1 MRRRLILAL
10 MPWWLASACL
20 ADEALQLDEL
30 LQSSLQHFPQ
40 ILAAEEQVNAS
51 AGRVLASEG
60 AFDLQLEQKSQTRAT
75 GYYDGSVIDSRVVKP
90 LPDFNTRL
98 YGGYRIADGEFP
110 IYEDEY
116 RTNGGGE
123 FKVGAIFSLLKDR
136 DIDERRHA
144 LRDRRLALSQSAL
157 EARLIQLSVQ
167 HRAMRA
173 YLGWLAGGRAL
184 EVHRDLLALAETR
197 QAGLASR
204 VEDGDL
210 AAVYLNENQQYILKR
225 KGRLTEGERLL
236 RERANRLSLYLRDVE
251 GQPRLVAASAMP
263 QGWPDLGKVEA
274 DGIDATIAAALAA
287 RPELGLKD
295 ADIERARND
304 LALGQ
309 NALLP
314 KVDLNLEAARDAGGG
329 SITRQDT
336 DAIVRLELAIPL
348 ERRQGRGKVAESR
361 AKMAQLALERQLASD
376 QIAVEIRNL
385 SNDLLAAEQFVS
397 LATQEVAQ
405 ASLLARAEAER
416 FANGASDFFL
426 VNLREEAAAD
436 ARLREVDAHLR
447 YLLAL
452 ADFHAAT
459 MRLEKFLIPDVPL
472 DTAL

>member
-1 MRRRLILAL
+1 MICRALAALGLSGLAL
-10 MPWWLASACL
+10 VCL
-20 ADEALQLDEL
+20 AQEALQMEDVLR
-30 LQSSLQHFPQ
+30 SSIQHFPQ
-40 ILAAEEQVNAS
+40 ILAAEEGINAS

-60 AFDLQLEQKSQTRAT
+60 AFDLQLEQRTLSRAT
-75 GYYDGSVIDSRVVKP
+75 GYYDGTVVDSKVVKP

-98 YGGYRIADGEFP
+98 YGGYRIADGDFP
-110 IYEDEY
+110 IYEDQY

-144 LRDRRLALSQSAL
+144 LRDSRLALSQSAL
-157 EARLIQLSVQ
+157 EARLVQLSVQ
-167 HRAMRA
+167 HRALRS
-173 YLGWLAGGRAL
+173 YLAWLAAGRAL
-184 EVHRDLLALAETR
+184 EVHRDLLTLAETR
-197 QAGLASR
+197 QAGLTSR

-225 KGRLTEGERLL
+225 RGRLTEGERLL
-236 RERANRLSLYLRDVE
+236 RERANRLALYLRDDQGRPRTME
-251 GQPRLVAASAMP
+251 GDSIPA
-263 QGWPDLGKVEA
+263 GWPDLGEIPA
-274 DGIDATIAAALAA
+274 DGVDAIIAAALAA

-309 NALLP
+309 NSLKP
-314 KVDLNLEAARDAGGG
+314 RVDLNLEAAKDAGGG

-336 DAIVRLELAIPL
+336 DAIVRLELSIPL

-385 SNDLLAAEQFVS
+385 SNDLSAAEQFVT
-397 LATQEVAQ
+397 LATQEVEQ
-405 ASLLARAEAER
+405 AALLARAEAER